1 MRHSARIGRWTSARF
16 ATAARGLPRAGM
28 RLRQWFALFGTH
40 GWVPG
45 HSVVKPSPKPE
56 HNVSTCNDGETLF
69 EAGRNN
75 DVSCP
80 TLNK

>member
-1 MRHSARIGRWTSARF
+1 MRHSARINRPLDLGAVRDRGARPASGRYAP
-16 ATAARGLPRAGM
+16 APM
-28 RLRQWFALFGTH
+28 VCFGTH

-80 TLNK
+80 NLNK